1 MMSLPRRDLFATVLV
16 GVSVAL
22 YLAWAVGIAVPGEV
36 VGVALAVLILG
47 VLASMSAV
55 VPAFPELVHGSKLY
69 FGGTSAL
76 GLVALVA
83 GVRAVAVGEPLA
95 LTILVLVTI
104 LLWGMSTVR
113 HVELYQSQGRLSHR

>member
-22 YLAWAVGIAVPGEV
+22 YLAWAIGIAIPGNV
-36 VGVALAVLILG
+36 AGVALAVLILG

-55 VPAFPELVHGSKLY
+55 VPAFAELVHGSKLY
-69 FGGTSAL
+69 FGATSAL

-83 GVRAVAVGEPLA
+83 GVRAVALGEPLA
-95 LTILVLVTI
+95 LTVLVMATTV
-104 LLWGMSTVR
+104 LWGLSTVR